1 MIEKYYEISKLI
13 NLTKSYVFFN
23 FRTSWRANINSI
35 LINENENK
43 TYYLVKECRSENVNE
58 NPFLLS
64 SRYEFLSI
72 VEKDRNNYF
81 IRTSLISSK
90 GKGTIQ
96 KTSQEGIE
104 VIEELSN
111 IKILSPNE
119 VFETLLKKDKKD
131 IFCKIYFEFNKTN
144 FSITTKCEYINFSDK
159 NVVGMRCEDCESKNN
174 CHIIQPIMGYVP
186 FFLNGNIHVS
196 YVSRYSCKKKDGNLE
211 FILRVNSLIFD
222 YKSNAFIGNIIKFIL
237 NKLFFF
243 MKTND
248 FKKRISIKKSN
259 IVYFNYC

>member
-13 NLTKSYVFFN
+13 NLTKSYVFFS
-23 FRTSWRANINSI
+23 FGTSWRTNIDSI

-43 TYYLVKECRSENVNE
+43 TYYLVKECRSENVSE
-58 NPFLLS
+58 NPFLYS
-64 SRYEFLSI
+64 NKYEFLSI

-90 GKGTIQ
+90 GTIK
-96 KTSQEGIE
+96 KTSLEGIK
-104 VIEELSN
+104 VIENLNN
-111 IKILSPNE
+111 IKILSSNE
-119 VFETLLKKDKKD
+119 VFETLLKKDKKN
-131 IFCKIYFEFNKTN
+131 IFCKINFEFNKTN
-144 FSITTKCEYINFSDK
+144 FSIIAKCEYINFSDK

-196 YVSRYSCKKKDGNLE
+196 YVARYSCKKKDGNLE

-237 NKLFFF
+237 NKLLFFIQKNEF
-243 MKTND
+243 Q
-248 FKKRISIKKSN
+248 KRISIKKSN

>member
-23 FRTSWRANINSI
+23 FDTSWRTNIDSI

-43 TYYLVKECRSENVNE
+43 TYYLVKECRSENTSE
-58 NPFLLS
+58 NPLLYLS
-64 SRYEFLSI
+64 KYEFLSI

-90 GKGTIQ
+90 GTIK
-96 KTSQEGIE
+96 KTSLEGIE

-119 VFETLLKKDKKD
+119 VFETLLKKD
-131 IFCKIYFEFNKTN
+131 Y
-144 FSITTKCEYINFSDK
+144 
-159 NVVGMRCEDCESKNN
+159 ESKNN

-196 YVSRYSCKKKDGNLE
+196 YVARYSCKKKDGNLE
-211 FILRVNSLIFD
+211 FILRVSSLIFD
-222 YKSNAFIGNIIKFIL
+222 YKSNAFIRNIIKFKL

-243 MKTND
+243 MKKNE
-248 FKKRISIKKSN
+248 FQKRISIKKSN

>member
-43 TYYLVKECRSENVNE
+43 TYYLVKECRSESISE
-58 NPFLLS
+58 NPFLYS
-64 SRYEFLSI
+64 GKYEFLNI

-90 GKGTIQ
+90 GTI
-96 KTSQEGIE
+96 KKASLEGIK

-144 FSITTKCEYINFSDK
+144 FSITTKCEYINFADK
-159 NVVGMRCEDCESKNN
+159 GIVGKLCKDCESKNN

-186 FFLNGNIHVS
+186 FILNGNIHVS
-196 YVSRYSCKKKDGNLE
+196 YVARYSCKKKDGNLE
-211 FILRVNSLIFD
+211 FILRVSSPIFD
-222 YKSNAFIGNIIKFIL
+222 YKSNAFIRNIIKFIL
-237 NKLFFF
+237 NKLLFFTKKNEF
-243 MKTND
+243 Q
-248 FKKRISIKKSN
+248 KRISIKKSN

>member
-13 NLTKSYVFFN
+13 NLTKSYVFFD
-23 FRTSWRANINSI
+23 FSISWRANIGSI

-43 TYYLVKECRSENVNE
+43 TYYLVKECRNETVSE

-64 SRYEFLSI
+64 DRYEFLSI

-81 IRTSLISSK
+81 IRTSSISSK
-90 GKGTIQ
+90 GTMK
-96 KTSQEGIE
+96 KTSLEGIE

-119 VFETLLKKDKKD
+119 VFETLLKKDKKN
-131 IFCKIYFEFNKTN
+131 IFCKINFEFNKTN
-144 FSITTKCEYINFSDK
+144 FSIIAKCEYINFSDK
-159 NVVGMRCEDCESKNN
+159 SSAGKHCENCESKNN

-196 YVSRYSCKKKDGNLE
+196 YVARYSCKKKDGNLE
-211 FILRVNSLIFD
+211 FILRVSSPIFD
-222 YKSNAFIGNIIKFIL
+222 YKSNAFISNIIKFIL